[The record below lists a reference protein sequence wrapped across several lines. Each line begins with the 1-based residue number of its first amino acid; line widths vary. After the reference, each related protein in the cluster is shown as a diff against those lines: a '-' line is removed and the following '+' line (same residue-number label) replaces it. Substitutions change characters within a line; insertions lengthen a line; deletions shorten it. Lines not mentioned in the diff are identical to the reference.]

1 MRLQN
6 PQNWFHVNSEWRKK
20 SVILTLWRISEIQ
33 NLNNCPLFYR
43 NPEES
48 FVVPREVESGYEAP
62 EINYAEPEEQT
73 YEVPQEAYEHPQE
86 PTAYSPPVTYSPV
99 QYNDQFSKPPYV
111 APSNTDVKYH
121 AYPSASGNAAS
132 KPPVSKL
139 ELYFW

>member
-1 MRLQN
+1 M
-6 PQNWFHVNSEWRKK
+6 
-20 SVILTLWRISEIQ
+20 
-33 NLNNCPLFYR
+33 
-43 NPEES
+43 
-48 FVVPREVESGYEAP
+48 VPREVVESGYEAP

-73 YEVPQEAYEHPQE
+73 YEIPKEAYEHPQE

-132 KPPVSKL
+132 KPPVSELVFIWVITAMVKTIHGLLWKL
-139 ELYFW
+139 TLDENLWKQAICI